1 MSVTFSDILYF
12 SISVAD
18 LHLFTSPISA
28 VQWRGGSFSCPRYS
42 WACKENIV
50 LVWRLLFKIML
61 FWKRAYLLSQST
73 AFFPFPPVNYL
84 DSNVQMGT
92 SSIIKLW
99 KELSVKAAGQTPAF
113 RIWELCSGGGTGV
126 LLWCMWLLSS
136 YLYHIFCSCFLSCF
150 ESNNLPKL
158 ESIKVSMTELLKATF
173 LLFLCVNIVLFK
185 EMSLSPPMNQNKN
198 QDNCLSCKS
207 WV

>member
-1 MSVTFSDILYF
+1 MLIFISLLLPSV
-12 SISVAD
+12 
-18 LHLFTSPISA
+18 
-28 VQWRGGSFSCPRYS
+28 QCNEGGSFSCPRYS
-42 WACKENIV
+42 WACKENIA

-73 AFFPFPPVNYL
+73 AFFSFPPVNYL

-136 YLYHIFCSCFLSCF
+136 YLYHIFWSCFLSCF
-150 ESNNLPKL
+150 ESNNLAKL

-185 EMSLSPPMNQNKN
+185 EMSLSPQWIKIRIRITAYHANPGR
-198 QDNCLSCKS
+198 SCGISMYLFPK
-207 WV
+207 

>member
-1 MSVTFSDILYF
+1 M
-12 SISVAD
+12 
-18 LHLFTSPISA
+18 
-28 VQWRGGSFSCPRYS
+28 QCNEGGSFSCPRYS

-73 AFFPFPPVNYL
+73 AFFSFPPVNYL

-113 RIWELCSGGGTGV
+113 RIWEHCSGGGTGV

-136 YLYHIFCSCFLSCF
+136 YLYHIFWSCFLSCF

-185 EMSLSPPMNQNKN
+185 EMSLSPQWIKIRIRITAYHANPG
-198 QDNCLSCKS
+198 CSCGISMYLFPK
-207 WV
+207 